1 MQRFWV
7 FLLTVGAAF
16 GLGMG
21 CAGPRT
27 GAVDGKLAPCPN
39 SPNCVCSQDAR
50 PAHSIAPLTY
60 TGPWPAARQ
69 KLLAVIRSMPRSRV
83 VAEQADYIHVEF
95 ASAVFGFVDDVEF
108 LVDAAAHL
116 IQVRSAARVGYSDLG
131 VNRRRV
137 EDIRTKF
144 MAGEQGVENPR
155 RTP

>member
-1 MQRFWV
+1 VKHAWV
-7 FLLTVGAAF
+7 FLLAVGAAF
-16 GLGMG
+16 GLGTG

-27 GAVDGKLAPCPN
+27 GLVDGKLSPCPD

-69 KLLAVIRSMPRSRV
+69 KLLAVIRSMPRSCV
-83 VAEQADYIHVEF
+83 VAEQADCIHAEF

-108 LVDAAAHL
+108 RVDAEAHV
-116 IQVRSAARVGYSDLG
+116 IHVRSAARVGYFDLG

-137 EDIRTKF
+137 EEIREKF
-144 MAGEQGVENPR
+144 M
-155 RTP
+155 TD